1 MLVLI
6 LSLVTFTEAYVSYV
20 IPKTGYN
27 ESTKSYF
34 VTVTVC
40 LIIPKPTTIDVSIA
54 TTVSGP
60 SIPKIQKVQSCQ
72 DTFYVYLK
80 TSYH

>member
-1 MLVLI
+1 MVM
-6 LSLVTFTEAYVSYV
+6 FTDAYVSYV

-27 ESTKSYF
+27 ESTKSYY

-40 LIIPKPTTIDVSIA
+40 LIIPKPTTIDVAIA

-60 SIPKIQKVQSCQ
+60 SIPKIQKV
-72 DTFYVYLK
+72 LN
-80 TSYH
+80 